1 MQANFQPSTF
11 NFRLD
16 RAATELA
23 RARQAILT
31 KPRGA
36 LGRLEELSIRL
47 AGMRGTLEPEFA
59 HEAVVVCAGDH
70 GVAAQAVSAYPQDV
84 TAQMVLNFLAGG
96 AAVNVLARQ
105 MGARVLVVD
114 AGVAADLPDHPAL
127 IAGKVAR
134 GTSDISL
141 GPAMTRDQANQA
153 LDLGLRVAD
162 ELAHDGLDLLAVGE
176 MGIAN
181 TTPASA
187 LLCALSGADPAD
199 AVGRGAGLDE
209 AGLKRKV
216 EVVRRA
222 LEVNPL
228 PDPADGLAALA
239 ALGGFEIGAM
249 AGLMIGGAMARAP
262 VVVDGLISAAA
273 AMLAVRIAPR
283 VRDFLIAGHRSAEPG
298 HDAML
303 ADLGLEPLLDLGMR
317 LGEGTGALLAFPIIE
332 AAACTLAEMATFDE
346 AGVSGPA

>member
-1 MQANFQPSTF
+1 MAEFQIPP
-11 NFRLD
+11 LD
-16 RAATELA
+16 EATIELA

-47 AGMRGTLEPEFA
+47 AGMRGTLGPDFA
-59 HEAVVVCAGDH
+59 HKAVVVCAGDH

-96 AAVNVLARQ
+96 AAVNALARQ

-141 GPAMTRDQANQA
+141 GPAMTSDQANQS

-162 ELAHDGLDLLAVGE
+162 ELARDGLDLLAVGE

-181 TTPASA
+181 TTPASV
-187 LLCALSGADPAD
+187 LLCALTGVNPAE

-209 AGLKRKV
+209 AGLARKI
-216 EVVRRA
+216 EVVQRA

-283 VRDFLIAGHRSAEPG
+283 ARDFLIAGHRSAEPG

-303 ADLGLEPLLDLGMR
+303 ADLGLEPLLDLRMR
-317 LGEGTGALLAFPIIE
+317 LGEGTGALLAFPIVE
-332 AAACTLAEMATFDE
+332 AAARTLAEMATFDE

>member
-59 HEAVVVCAGDH
+59 HKAVVVCAGDH

-114 AGVAADLPDHPAL
+114 AGVVADLPDHPAL